1 MASRFVKFWRREPLR
16 WALLQKKSFF
26 IKKMIECTQG
36 PDALV
41 VRIRG
46 TMNRAELDQVGEKL
60 SANGANGAIAEP
72 TRKVVFDVTEASN
85 ACLRY
90 VPSFVSV
97 MRKAKDA
104 EVTIVVGS
112 KVQREAVDSVLS
124 AFPGSCVVELA
135 QKSKKNCTAES

>member
-1 MASRFVKFWRREPLR
+1 
-16 WALLQKKSFF
+16 
-26 IKKMIECTQG
+26 MIECTQG
-36 PDALV
+36 PEALI
-41 VRIRG
+41 VRILG

-60 SANGANGAIAEP
+60 GDCQSKQ
-72 TRKVVFDVTEASN
+72 RVVFDVTEAST

-104 EVTIVVGS
+104 EVRIVVGS
-112 KVQREAVDSVLS
+112 KVQREAVDGVLS

-135 QKSKKNCTAES
+135 PSKKNATTGRACQSQGDREPNRATCAARGS

>member
-1 MASRFVKFWRREPLR
+1 
-16 WALLQKKSFF
+16 
-26 IKKMIECTQG
+26 MIECTQG
-36 PDALV
+36 PDALF

-46 TMNRAELDQVGEKL
+46 TMNRAELDRVGEKL
-60 SANGANGAIAEP
+60 CANGAEP

-85 ACLRY
+85 TCLRY

-104 EVTIVVGS
+104 EVKIVVGS

>member
-1 MASRFVKFWRREPLR
+1 M
-16 WALLQKKSFF
+16 QKR
-26 IKKMIECTQG
+26 MIECTQG
-36 PDALV
+36 PEALI
-41 VRIRG
+41 VRILG

-60 SANGANGAIAEP
+60 GGIGDCQSKQ
-72 TRKVVFDVTEASN
+72 RVVFDVTEAST

-104 EVTIVVGS
+104 EVRIVVGS
-112 KVQREAVDSVLS
+112 KVQRDAVDGVLS

-135 QKSKKNCTAES
+135 PKSKKNGSTTGRACQSQGDREPNRATCAARGS

>member
-1 MASRFVKFWRREPLR
+1 
-16 WALLQKKSFF
+16 
-26 IKKMIECTQG
+26 MIECTQG
-36 PDALV
+36 PDALF

-60 SANGANGAIAEP
+60 GANGANGAFGAIAEP

-104 EVTIVVGS
+104 KVTIVVGS